1 MMHVCRLKAA
11 CDCTFIYW
19 HRVMLP
25 MYLADIHDN
34 SSEAFRLRVQM
45 SHLSHSISPASCSSA
60 KCLLLCM
67 HRKFVASGILLVYPV
82 ILTKKVKAR

>member
-1 MMHVCRLKAA
+1 
-11 CDCTFIYW
+11 
-19 HRVMLP
+19 MLP

-45 SHLSHSISPASCSSA
+45 SLIVSHLQVAAWQNVIYSVYAQDVCCIWH
-60 KCLLLCM
+60 
-67 HRKFVASGILLVYPV
+67 FVSRNIPV